1 MIVHKVSR
9 DVDGQQITQMIA
21 YLLPKGEVDVW
32 QYIHD
37 ATIDY
42 CCTEEGQQKFAA
54 GQMLTYID
62 FLDNVPD
69 EICKKRGLN
78 VMRLD
83 NEALS
88 IDGNIC
94 LRDRSDIAY
103 QIKRHE
109 AQLDRQAKL
118 RCLIPRFARELDSM
132 DTKVKFPRISC
143 WGLTKL
149 TTTAV
154 KLAEDYIDT
163 GALNFRYFFEQRM
176 AELTAPKSKRSDEA
190 QA

>member
-1 MIVHKVSR
+1 MIVHKVNR
-9 DVDGQQITQMIA
+9 EVEGQQITQMIA
-21 YLLPKGEVDVW
+21 YLLPKGEVDMW

-37 ATIDY
+37 ATVDY

-54 GQMLTYID
+54 GKMLTYAD

-69 EICKKRGLN
+69 NICENCGFTML
-78 VMRLD
+78 RLD

-132 DTKVKFPRISC
+132 DTKVKFPQISR
-143 WGLTKL
+143 WGLAKL

-163 GALNFRYFFEQRM
+163 GALNFRYFFEQQM
-176 AELTAPKSKRSDEA
+176 AELTVPKSKRSGEA